1 MIEIKYHTRVFID
14 RKTSR
19 VTIRVRWNNNE
30 TSFTLDCKVDPEKW
44 NGNLQ
49 RPMPGTL
56 HKFNGQNYSAR
67 AISNIID
74 EGLDMI
80 KAAFTKCELDSVVP
94 SKELLKTLVRGVH
107 QETEPVKVKK
117 TLSELYEEYQ
127 ESKRDD
133 RNLMKTSCY
142 KFMQVWNHLIECH
155 PNITLEDL
163 TKEKLHKLKNW
174 YINKGYSNATIA
186 NMFKYLKSF
195 LIWLR
200 SEGYELQPGVLT
212 YKPNLTVVSKTVT
225 FLKHK
230 ELMDFYNYKFAEDE
244 KNLELAR
251 DMFCFM
257 AFTSI
262 RYSDLENLK
271 KANVFEDHI
280 EICTKKTHDKLS
292 IPLTIHAKEI
302 INKYKEK
309 NYRNGKMF
317 RVYTNQ
323 KINALLKRAA
333 KKVGLDR
340 EVVLIHYKGNSRIE
354 EVKKFHEIIGC
365 HDARRT
371 FVCCSLALGI
381 PPIVVMS
388 CTGHST
394 YNAMKPYIEVA
405 DETQRIEL
413 AKWDNAEKKS
423 DIKSDITKL
432 LSDVDND
439 VLEQILELLKKP
451 A

>member
-1 MIEIKYHTRVFID
+1 
-14 RKTSR
+14 
-19 VTIRVRWNNNE
+19 
-30 TSFTLDCKVDPEKW
+30 
-44 NGNLQ
+44 
-49 RPMPGTL
+49 MPGTL
-56 HKFNGQNYSAR
+56 HKFKGQNYSAR
-67 AISNIID
+67 VVSNIID

-94 SKELLKTLVRGVH
+94 SKEILKTMVRGE
-107 QETEPVKVKK
+107 QPEIEPVKVKK
-117 TLSELYEEYQ
+117 TLSELFEDYQ
-127 ESKRDD
+127 ESKRDE
-133 RNLMKTSCY
+133 RNLTKTSCY
-142 KFMQVWNHLIECH
+142 KFMQVWNPLIECI
-155 PNITLEDL
+155 PDITLDNL
-163 TKEKLHKLKNW
+163 TKDKLNKLKNW
-174 YINKGYSNATIA
+174 YIENGYSNSTIC
-186 NMFKYLKSF
+186 NRFKYLKSF
-195 LIWLR
+195 FIWLR
-200 SEGYELQPGVLT
+200 SEGYELQPGVFA

-230 ELMDFYNYKFAEDE
+230 ELMDFYNFKFAEDE

-280 EICTKKTHDKLS
+280 EICTKKTHDKLT

-302 INKYKEK
+302 IDKYWGESYK
-309 NYRNGKMF
+309 NGKMF
-317 RVYTNQ
+317 RVYANQ

-333 KKVGLDR
+333 EKAGLDR
-340 EVVLIHYKGNSRIE
+340 EVVLIHYKGNTRTE

-371 FVCCSLALGI
+371 FVCCSLAFGI
-381 PPIVVMS
+381 PPTVVMS

-405 DETQRIEL
+405 DETQRAEL
-413 AKWDNAEKKS
+413 AKWDKAEKKG
-423 DIKSDITKL
+423 DIKSDIAKKL
-432 LSDVDND
+432 DGVDEETLKK
-439 VLEQILELLKKP
+439 VLELLKS